1 MDNIKQLDQTYIA
14 PTYARF
20 PVVLT
25 GGHGSVLTDEDGK
38 EYIDLGSG
46 IGVNAFGACDEVWQ
60 KAVCEQAARLQHTS
74 NLYYTEPCA
83 KLAAMLCERT
93 GMQQVFFCNSGAEA
107 NECAIKVARK
117 YGAEH
122 LGPEHTTILTLK
134 GSFHGRT
141 LATLAATGQ
150 EVFHKDFLPLTPGFV
165 YAEPG
170 NLADVEKQLDANSCC
185 AILFEAIQGEGGVIP
200 LEPAFIQGLAKL
212 AQERGLLLMA
222 DEVQTGNGRTGKL
235 FGYMYSGVQPDVVTT
250 AKGLGGGLP
259 LGAAI
264 LGGKAAGVL
273 VPGSH
278 GSTFGGNPV
287 CCAGAL
293 TILERLDE
301 AFLAQVAAKG
311 DWVRSQLEGAP
322 GIKSVTGTGLMLGIE
337 TEKDAGEV
345 LAACQARGVLPLRA
359 KNKVRLLPPLNI
371 PQNLLAQGVQI
382 LKEVCAE

>member
-1 MDNIKQLDQTYIA
+1 M
-14 PTYARF
+14 
-20 PVVLT
+20 
-25 GGHGSVLTDEDGK
+25 LTDEDGK

-46 IGVNAFGACDEVWQ
+46 IGVTVIGACDEVWQ

-74 NLYYTEPCA
+74 TLYYTEPCA

-235 FGYMYSGVQPDVVTT
+235 FGYMHSGVQPDVVTT

-322 GIKSVTGTGLMLGIE
+322 GIKSVTGAGLMLGIE

>member
-1 MDNIKQLDQTYIA
+1 M
-14 PTYARF
+14 
-20 PVVLT
+20 
-25 GGHGSVLTDEDGK
+25 H
-38 EYIDLGSG
+38 
-46 IGVNAFGACDEVWQ
+46 
-60 KAVCEQAARLQHTS
+60 
-74 NLYYTEPCA
+74 
-83 KLAAMLCERT
+83 
-93 GMQQVFFCNSGAEA
+93 
-107 NECAIKVARK
+107 
-117 YGAEH
+117 
-122 LGPEHTTILTLK
+122 
-134 GSFHGRT
+134 
-141 LATLAATGQ
+141 
-150 EVFHKDFLPLTPGFV
+150 
-165 YAEPG
+165 
-170 NLADVEKQLDANSCC
+170 
-185 AILFEAIQGEGGVIP
+185 
-200 LEPAFIQGLAKL
+200 
-212 AQERGLLLMA
+212 
-222 DEVQTGNGRTGKL
+222 
-235 FGYMYSGVQPDVVTT
+235 SGVQPDVVTT

-311 DWVRSQLEGAP
+311 NWVRSQLEGAP
-322 GIKSVTGTGLMLGIE
+322 GIKSVTGAGLMLGIE
-337 TEKDAGEV
+337 TEKGAGEV

>member
-25 GGHGSVLTDEDGK
+25 GGKGAVLIGEDGK

-46 IGVNAFGACDEVWQ
+46 IGVNAFGACDAVWQ
-60 KAVCEQAARLQHTS
+60 KAICEQAAKLQHTS
-74 NLYYTEPCA
+74 NLYYTEPCVR
-83 KLAAMLCERT
+83 LAALLCERT

-122 LGPEHTTILTLK
+122 LGADHTTILTLK

-150 EVFHKDFLPLTPGFV
+150 EIFHKDFLPLTPGFV
-165 YAEPG
+165 YAEPDD
-170 NLADVEKQLDANSCC
+170 LADVERVLDANPCC

-200 LEPAFIQGLAKL
+200 LAPAFIQGLEKL
-212 AQERGLLLMA
+212 ANERGLLLMA

-235 FGYMYSGVQPDVVTT
+235 FGYMHSGVHPDVVTT

-273 VPGSH
+273 TPGSH

-301 AFLAQVAAKG
+301 AFLAEVAAKG
-311 DWVRSQLEGAP
+311 DWVRGQLEGVP
-322 GIKSVTGTGLMLGIE
+322 GIKSVTGAGLMLGVE

-345 LAACQARGVLPLRA
+345 LAACQKRGILPLRA

-371 PQNLLAQGVQI
+371 PRDLLTQAVQI